1 MWFYGML
8 VWKVCVCVFP
18 NKLRL
23 FIFAVWLFQGESR
36 FGARDRRLSP
46 VRSHGTRVRKSS
58 KSKKLETTS
67 LLRSGH
73 RRRMLALD
81 SGHVS
86 DVTSKSKL
94 TKSIFEFF
102 FFALFNETMWN
113 KQDSLLFFSST
124 QPQALKGNGNQV
136 NHFKCKLVF
145 LQDEF
150 RL

>member
-1 MWFYGML
+1 MECWSG
-8 VWKVCVCVFP
+8 KCVCYYSFRI
-18 NKLRL
+18 NWGSSFLQFDCFK
-23 FIFAVWLFQGESR
+23 ESPGLELETDVCR
-36 FGARDRRLSP
+36 QCALTAQEYAN
-46 VRSHGTRVRKSS
+46 HQNQK
-58 KSKKLETTS
+58 KKLETTS

-102 FFALFNETMWN
+102 FLRCLTKQCETN
-113 KQDSLLFFSST
+113 RTASYFCSST